1 MLLTHGCLA
10 DRADSGLDLFGL
22 NILIDWYH
30 VLNRGRQRDA
40 IFPEAKDYE
49 TFLQTVSR
57 VVERMK
63 ARARDKKLAGREG
76 EKFGFAD
83 HQESR
88 ADLPPLYLTLGSKKQ
103 GENDKYIN
111 YFKQLTKIIFYEIIK
126 F

>member
-1 MLLTHGCLA
+1 LA
-10 DRADSGLDLFGL
+10 DRANSGLDLFGL

-63 ARARDKKLAGREG
+63 ANLARDKKLAGREG

-88 ADLPPLYLTLGSKKQ
+88 ADLTPP
-103 GENDKYIN
+103 
-111 YFKQLTKIIFYEIIK
+111 
-126 F
+126 